1 MGTVSTK
8 TAHQRKLGEWGGGT
22 LAPVLIGHLCFE
34 GINEKRK
41 NQFLHSSLPSPA
53 ISPHL
58 LSGQFQRSAWEL
70 AVQSLSSR
78 FLPWNPTD
86 NTDEHAD
93 SPGREAQEG
102 ARADC
107 RVWFRCWEMPG
118 FIEHSLFPI
127 PVTLE
132 FLPAL
137 SSRKAS
143 ISSALTPQ
151 HPSHHALMG
160 SLQPRSPDYS

>member
-1 MGTVSTK
+1 M
-8 TAHQRKLGEWGGGT
+8 RKE
-22 LAPVLIGHLCFE
+22 
-34 GINEKRK
+34 

-70 AVQSLSSR
+70 AVPFLTSC

-86 NTDEHAD
+86 NIDEHPD
-93 SPGREAQEG
+93 SPEREAQQG

-107 RVWFRCWEMPG
+107 RVWFCCWEMPG
-118 FIEHSLFPI
+118 FIEHSVLPV

-137 SSRKAS
+137 SSRKAC

-151 HPSHHALMG
+151 HPSHRALMG
-160 SLQPRSPDYS
+160 SLQLRSPDYS